1 MSDRAIEPWKALRE
15 LRQAGNF
22 WPPSAMG
29 RRSLDAF
36 SVTVTVDTLV
46 ANDFPNLA
54 AQLWMSAAK
63 AMDDFEGTPV
73 VLRVEKRREC
83 GYAIE
88 VQPPVG
94 SLPPDAIG
102 AQIRALEDAVA
113 DRLGDMIL
121 EGVRA

>member
-1 MSDRAIEPWKALRE
+1 
-15 LRQAGNF
+15 
-22 WPPSAMG
+22 MG
-29 RRSLDAF
+29 RRNLDAF
-36 SVTVTVDTLV
+36 FVTVTVDTLV
-46 ANDFPNLA
+46 ATDFPNLA

-63 AMDDFEGTPV
+63 ATDDFEGTPV
-73 VLRVEKRREC
+73 VMRVEKRREC

-88 VQPPVG
+88 IQPPVG
-94 SLPPDAIG
+94 SQSSDAIG